1 MPVVSVIVP
10 VYNAEPYLA
19 QCIESLLCQTHRNS
33 QIILINDGSTDNSL
47 AIAEHYAHTDSR
59 ISVYTQPNAGQSAAR
74 NRGMQ
79 YATGEY
85 LSFIDA
91 DDYLDADYYETLLSA
106 FRPDTLVVQIGYRR
120 VQDGRILFSRC
131 PRSFHQYTSPCL
143 RLYRRNFLMRHALS
157 FEEGMIYEDVLFSID
172 LWGKR
177 PSYRLLR
184 YTGYNYRLNPHSTT
198 AARNRRAEQTLFAAL
213 RQRYTNTH
221 DWRLKL
227 LTIYTIIRLKL
238 HFIYHD

>member
-19 QCIESLLCQTHRNS
+19 QCIESLLCQTHRNL

-131 PRSFHQYTSPCL
+131 PRSFHRYTSPCL

-177 PSYRLLR
+177 PPYRILH

-198 AARNRRAEQTLFAAL
+198 ARRNRRAEQTLFAAL